1 MRRNAP
7 DKQWLMGLLATVC
20 AEHEVCQKG
29 YRPQKQDLQRE
40 QQMIADP
47 SGFFDNLEPLSV
59 ADLRRKGSVS
69 FLTKR
74 TRMEMELARIN
85 ER

>member
-1 MRRNAP
+1 
-7 DKQWLMGLLATVC
+7 
-20 AEHEVCQKG
+20 
-29 YRPQKQDLQRE
+29 
-40 QQMIADP
+40 MIPDP

-74 TRMEMELARIN
+74 TRIEMELARIN